1 MSKGSHRFVDLVLG
15 QLPHEALGRALG
27 VAFEAGDVKLSRAA
41 QRHVS
46 ADHPEDYAICLPH
59 IAQVIAAPLYAGDDF
74 KNPGNFEIVGRVA
87 SIDQPILIAITF
99 EKDDDGFYR
108 VVTFYRVSEK
118 KVVGRR
124 EKRHLVGVPV

>member
-1 MSKGSHRFVDLVLG
+1 MLASHCSSHCRTSLC
-15 QLPHEALGRALG
+15 GRRLQ
-27 VAFEAGDVKLSRAA
+27 D
-41 QRHVS
+41 
-46 ADHPEDYAICLPH
+46 
-59 IAQVIAAPLYAGDDF
+59 
-74 KNPGNFEIVGRVA
+74 PGNFEIVGRVA

-118 KVVGRR
+118 KVAGRR